1 MKEWTEYSS
10 FVMKVNFNNICFWSW
25 KKRDMVFLLPGVR
38 VDMGTFVWISRTR
51 VTFRISSD
59 V

>member
-1 MKEWTEYSS
+1 
-10 FVMKVNFNNICFWSW
+10 MKVNFNNICFWSW